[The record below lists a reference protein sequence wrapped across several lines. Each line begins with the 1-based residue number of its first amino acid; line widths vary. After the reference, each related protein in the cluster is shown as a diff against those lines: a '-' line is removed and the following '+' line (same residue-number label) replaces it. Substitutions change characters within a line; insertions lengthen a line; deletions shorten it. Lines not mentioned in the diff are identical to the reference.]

1 MISYLESLKV
11 SDLKLICKNSGII
24 GVSKMKKKDLI
35 DVMKDC
41 DLKGLPD
48 SSIINLSDIVPPTI
62 IEEEIVPV
70 VPVVPVVPAS
80 SKISCCH
87 GSDDPLCSICEATD
101 PIILHIPIKPDSLK
115 VNLHKW
121 NEMYKKGKNIL
132 VNGNAHTHK

>member
-48 SSIINLSDIVPPTI
+48 
-62 IEEEIVPV
+62 IEEQAKQSVPV

-87 GSDDPLCSICEATD
+87 GSDDPLCSKCEATD

>member
-48 SSIINLSDIVPPTI
+48 SSSATACINLSDIVPPTI

-70 VPVVPVVPAS
+70 VPVV
-80 SKISCCH
+80 SCCH

>member
-48 SSIINLSDIVPPTI
+48 
-62 IEEEIVPV
+62 IEEQAKQSVPV
-70 VPVVPVVPAS
+70 VPVVPVV
-80 SKISCCH
+80 SCCH
-87 GSDDPLCSICEATD
+87 GSDDPLCSKCEATD